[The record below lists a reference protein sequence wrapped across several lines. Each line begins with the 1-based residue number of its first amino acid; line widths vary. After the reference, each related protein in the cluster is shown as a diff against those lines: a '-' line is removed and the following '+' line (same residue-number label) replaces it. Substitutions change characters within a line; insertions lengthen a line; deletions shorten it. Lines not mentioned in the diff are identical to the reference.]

1 MSASTRAIR
10 QRRQSSTLWPCDLRS
25 QRESLISATGQL
37 DPERTTADRFMRR
50 LLRVGD
56 VVDKNAI
63 LGARR
68 STTAAIV
75 VSGIRCIIT
84 YLLIPVLAPVIG
96 ISDAASAP
104 VTIALSVLAIVM
116 GVTGVRRFWIA
127 DHRARWAYTI
137 FIVVIVSLLIVGIVF
152 DLASMRSSGS

>member
-1 MSASTRAIR
+1 
-10 QRRQSSTLWPCDLRS
+10 
-25 QRESLISATGQL
+25 
-37 DPERTTADRFMRR
+37 MRR

-84 YLLIPVLAPVIG
+84 YLLIPILAPVIG

-104 VTIALSVLAIVM
+104 VTMALSALAIVM
-116 GVTGVRRFWIA
+116 GISGVRRFWIA
-127 DHRARWAYTI
+127 DHRARWAYTG
-137 FIVVIVSLLIVGIVF
+137 FITVVVALLVVGVVL
-152 DLASMRSSGS
+152 DLAAMLSSGS

>member
-1 MSASTRAIR
+1 
-10 QRRQSSTLWPCDLRS
+10 
-25 QRESLISATGQL
+25 
-37 DPERTTADRFMRR
+37 MRR
-50 LLRVGD
+50 WLRVGD

-84 YLLIPVLAPVIG
+84 YLLVPVLAPVIG

-116 GVTGVRRFWIA
+116 GVTGVRRFWMA

-137 FIVVIVSLLIVGIVF
+137 FIAVIVALLAVGIVL
-152 DLASMRSSGS
+152 DLASMVRTDS

>member
-1 MSASTRAIR
+1 MSAPSPVAER
-10 QRRQSSTLWPCDLRS
+10 
-25 QRESLISATGQL
+25 
-37 DPERTTADRFMRR
+37 ERTTADRFMLR

-84 YLLIPVLAPVIG
+84 YLLIPILAPVIG
-96 ISDAASAP
+96 ISEASAP
-104 VTIALSVLAIVM
+104 VTIALSALAIVL
-116 GVTGVRRFWIA
+116 GISGVRRFWIA

-137 FIVVIVSLLIVGIVF
+137 FIAVIVALLVVGIVL
-152 DLASMRSSGS
+152 DLGSILASAS

>member
-1 MSASTRAIR
+1 MSAPSPVVER
-10 QRRQSSTLWPCDLRS
+10 
-25 QRESLISATGQL
+25 
-37 DPERTTADRFMRR
+37 ERTAADRLMRR
-50 LLRVGD
+50 WLRAGD

-84 YLLIPVLAPVIG
+84 YLLIPILAPVIG

-104 VTIALSVLAIVM
+104 VTIALSA
-116 GVTGVRRFWIA
+116 R
-127 DHRARWAYTI
+127 HRDGGHRCPA
-137 FIVVIVSLLIVGIVF
+137 FLDG
-152 DLASMRSSGS
+152 RSSCPVGLHDLHRGDRGLAHRRDRPRPGHDDLSGP

>member
-1 MSASTRAIR
+1 MSAPSPVVER
-10 QRRQSSTLWPCDLRS
+10 
-25 QRESLISATGQL
+25 
-37 DPERTTADRFMRR
+37 ERTAADRFMRR
-50 LLRVGD
+50 WLRVGD

-84 YLLIPVLAPVIG
+84 YLLIPILAPVVG

-104 VTIALSVLAIVM
+104 VTIALSALAIVM
-116 GVTGVRRFWIA
+116 GVTGVRRFWMA

-137 FIVVIVSLLIVGIVF
+137 FIAVIVALLIVGIVL
-152 DLASMRSSGS
+152 DLAAMI

>member
-1 MSASTRAIR
+1 MEL
-10 QRRQSSTLWPCDLRS
+10 RRT
-25 QRESLISATGQL
+25 ESRRRTG
-37 DPERTTADRFMRR
+37 ADRRR
-50 LLRVGD
+50 PVDAPVAARRD

-84 YLLIPVLAPVIG
+84 YLLIPILAPVIG

-104 VTIALSVLAIVM
+104 VTIALSALAIVM
-116 GVTGVRRFWIA
+116 GVTGVRRFWMA
-127 DHRARWAYTI
+127 DHRARWLT
-137 FIVVIVSLLIVGIVF
+137 
-152 DLASMRSSGS
+152 RSSSR

>member
-1 MSASTRAIR
+1 MSAPSPLAER
-10 QRRQSSTLWPCDLRS
+10 
-25 QRESLISATGQL
+25 
-37 DPERTTADRFMRR
+37 ERTPADRFMRR
-50 LLRVGD
+50 WLRVGD

-116 GVTGVRRFWIA
+116 GVTGVRRFWMA

-137 FIVVIVSLLIVGIVF
+137 FIAVIVALLSVGIVL
-152 DLASMRSSGS
+152 DLASMIRTDP

>member
-1 MSASTRAIR
+1 
-10 QRRQSSTLWPCDLRS
+10 
-25 QRESLISATGQL
+25 
-37 DPERTTADRFMRR
+37 MRR
-50 LLRVGD
+50 FLRVGD
-56 VVDKNAI
+56 IVDKNAI

-84 YLLIPVLAPVIG
+84 YLLIPILAPVIG

-104 VTIALSVLAIVM
+104 VTIALSALAVVM
-116 GVTGVRRFWIA
+116 GTTGVRRFWIA

-137 FIVVIVSLLIVGIVF
+137 FIAVIIALLVVGIVL
-152 DLASMRSSGS
+152 DLASILSSGS

>member
-1 MSASTRAIR
+1 MSAPSPLAER
-10 QRRQSSTLWPCDLRS
+10 
-25 QRESLISATGQL
+25 
-37 DPERTTADRFMRR
+37 ERTPADRFMRR
-50 LLRVGD
+50 WLRVGD

-116 GVTGVRRFWIA
+116 GVTGVRRFWMA

-137 FIVVIVSLLIVGIVF
+137 FIAAIVALLAVGIVL
-152 DLASMRSSGS
+152 DLASMIRTNP

>member
-1 MSASTRAIR
+1 MSARIPVDER
-10 QRRQSSTLWPCDLRS
+10 QRT
-25 QRESLISATGQL
+25 A
-37 DPERTTADRFMRR
+37 ADRFMRR
-50 LLRVGD
+50 WLHVGD
-56 VVDKNAI
+56 VVDENAI

-96 ISDAASAP
+96 ISHAASAP

-116 GVTGVRRFWIA
+116 GITGVRRFWMA
-127 DHRARWAYTI
+127 DHRARWAYTT
-137 FIVVIVSLLIVGIVF
+137 FIAVIVALLIVGIVL
-152 DLASMRSSGS
+152 DVASMI

>member
-1 MSASTRAIR
+1 
-10 QRRQSSTLWPCDLRS
+10 
-25 QRESLISATGQL
+25 
-37 DPERTTADRFMRR
+37 MRR
-50 LLRVGD
+50 WLRVGD
-56 VVDKNAI
+56 VVDKHAI

-96 ISDAASAP
+96 ISEAASAP

-116 GVTGVRRFWIA
+116 GLTGVRRFWMA

-137 FIVVIVSLLIVGIVF
+137 FIAGIVALLVVGIVL
-152 DLASMRSSGS
+152 DLASMI

>member
-1 MSASTRAIR
+1 M
-10 QRRQSSTLWPCDLRS
+10 
-25 QRESLISATGQL
+25 
-37 DPERTTADRFMRR
+37 
-50 LLRVGD
+50 
-56 VVDKNAI
+56 DKNAI

-96 ISDAASAP
+96 MSDAASAP

-116 GVTGVRRFWIA
+116 GISGVRRFWIA
-127 DHRARWAYTI
+127 EHRARWAYTT
-137 FIVVIVSLLIVGIVF
+137 FIAVIVALLAVGIVL
-152 DLASMRSSGS
+152 DIASLFSA

>member
-1 MSASTRAIR
+1 MSAPS
-10 QRRQSSTLWPCDLRS
+10 PVVE
-25 QRESLISATGQL
+25 RERSAT
-37 DPERTTADRFMRR
+37 DRFMRR
-50 LLRVGD
+50 VLRVGE

-84 YLLIPVLAPVIG
+84 YLLIPILAPIVG

-116 GVTGVRRFWIA
+116 GISGVRRFWIA

-137 FIVVIVSLLIVGIVF
+137 FIGVIVALLVVGIVL
-152 DLASMRSSGS
+152 DLASLLA

>member
-1 MSASTRAIR
+1 
-10 QRRQSSTLWPCDLRS
+10 
-25 QRESLISATGQL
+25 
-37 DPERTTADRFMRR
+37 MRR
-50 LLRVGD
+50 LLRVGN

-75 VSGIRCIIT
+75 ISGIRCIIT
-84 YLLIPVLAPVIG
+84 YLLIPILAPVIG

-104 VTIALSVLAIVM
+104 VTVALSVLALVM
-116 GVTGVRRFWIA
+116 GISGVRRFWIA

-137 FIVVIVSLLIVGIVF
+137 FIAVIVALLVVGIAV
-152 DLASMRSSGS
+152 DLASMISSSS

>member
-1 MSASTRAIR
+1 MSAPSPVVVR
-10 QRRQSSTLWPCDLRS
+10 
-25 QRESLISATGQL
+25 
-37 DPERTTADRFMRR
+37 ERTAADRFMRR
-50 LLRVGD
+50 WLRVGD

-104 VTIALSVLAIVM
+104 VTIALSVLAIAM
-116 GVTGVRRFWIA
+116 GVTGVRRFWMA
-127 DHRARWAYTI
+127 DHRARWAYSI
-137 FIVVIVSLLIVGIVF
+137 FIAVIVALLTVGIVL
-152 DLASMRSSGS
+152 DLASMI

>member
-1 MSASTRAIR
+1 
-10 QRRQSSTLWPCDLRS
+10 
-25 QRESLISATGQL
+25 
-37 DPERTTADRFMRR
+37 MRR

-84 YLLIPVLAPVIG
+84 YLLIPILAPVIG
-96 ISDAASAP
+96 ITDAASAP
-104 VTIALSVLAIVM
+104 VTMALSALAIVM
-116 GVTGVRRFWIA
+116 GISGVRRFWIA
-127 DHRARWAYTI
+127 DHRARWVYTGFI
-137 FIVVIVSLLIVGIVF
+137 AVIVVLLVVGIVL
-152 DLASMRSSGS
+152 DLAAMLSSGS

>member
-1 MSASTRAIR
+1 
-10 QRRQSSTLWPCDLRS
+10 
-25 QRESLISATGQL
+25 
-37 DPERTTADRFMRR
+37 MRR
-50 LLRVGD
+50 WLRAGD

-84 YLLIPVLAPVIG
+84 YLLIPILAPVIG

-104 VTIALSVLAIVM
+104 MTIALSALAIVM
-116 GVTGVRRFWIA
+116 GVTGVRRFWMA

-137 FIVVIVSLLIVGIVF
+137 FIAVIVALLIVGIVL
-152 DLASMRSSGS
+152 DLATMI

>member
-1 MSASTRAIR
+1 VRAP
-10 QRRQSSTLWPCDLRS
+10 SPVV
-25 QRESLISATGQL
+25 
-37 DPERTTADRFMRR
+37 ERTAADRFMRR
-50 LLRVGD
+50 WLRVGD

-68 STTAAIV
+68 ATTAAIV

-104 VTIALSVLAIVM
+104 VTIVLSVLAIVM
-116 GVTGVRRFWIA
+116 GVTGVRRFWMA

-137 FIVVIVSLLIVGIVF
+137 FIAVIVALLAVGIVL
-152 DLASMRSSGS
+152 DLAAMI

>member
-1 MSASTRAIR
+1 
-10 QRRQSSTLWPCDLRS
+10 
-25 QRESLISATGQL
+25 
-37 DPERTTADRFMRR
+37 MRR
-50 LLRVGD
+50 WLRVGD

-104 VTIALSVLAIVM
+104 VTIALSVLAIAM
-116 GVTGVRRFWIA
+116 GVTGVRRFWMA
-127 DHRARWAYTI
+127 DHRARWAYSI
-137 FIVVIVSLLIVGIVF
+137 FIAVIVALLTVGIVL
-152 DLASMRSSGS
+152 DLASMI